1 VSSSSPL
8 SSLTASPPLRTAKT
22 IDIPRAVA
30 NFRFFAGA
38 IRHDEV
44 QATHMVDAVNYSQRM
59 PLGVAGLI
67 SPWNLPIYLLSWKV
81 APALAM
87 GNCVV
92 AKPSEITPLSAH
104 ALAQVIHEAG
114 LPPGVFNLVNG
125 FGHEAGQAM

>member
-1 VSSSSPL
+1 
-8 SSLTASPPLRTAKT
+8 
-22 IDIPRAVA
+22 
-30 NFRFFAGA
+30 
-38 IRHDEV
+38 
-44 QATHMVDAVNYSQRM
+44 MVDAVNYSQRM